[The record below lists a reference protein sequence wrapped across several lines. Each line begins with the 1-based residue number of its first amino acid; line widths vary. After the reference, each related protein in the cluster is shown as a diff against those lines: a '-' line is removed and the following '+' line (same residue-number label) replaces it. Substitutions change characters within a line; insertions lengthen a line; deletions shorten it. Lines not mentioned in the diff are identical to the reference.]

1 MNNSIR
7 LKRIEQLN
15 RAARERILLLDGA
28 KGAMIQTYGLSEED
42 YRGTRFTNFTQDLKG
57 NHDLLAIT
65 KPSVLTDIHDAFLD
79 AGSDIIQT
87 NTFNAQRI
95 SQADYG
101 CEHLSAEINVAAAR
115 VARASAD
122 KFSSA
127 DRPRW
132 VVGSVGPT
140 NKTASL
146 SPDVNDPGFRA
157 ITFDELVASYREQI
171 AGLLEGG
178 VDALIIETIFD
189 TLNAKAAGFA
199 AESVF
204 DDVGYRVPLWFSGT
218 ITDKSGRTLT
228 GQTTEAFWYSLRHT
242 KPFAIGLNC
251 ALGAADLRQYVSDL
265 SKVADTLVSTH
276 PNAGLPNAFGG
287 YDDSPEYMAGVLGE
301 FAEAGL
307 INIVGGCC
315 GVSPKHIKAIA
326 AAVRPHKPRQ
336 VPELPKVMRLSGL
349 EPFTPCHTSTPRRVP
364 LSVPSLRNSSVDTAL
379 PLAANHTSLFHTTAS
394 PGAPRAGERR

>member
-1 MNNSIR
+1 MNNDTR
-7 LKRIEQLN
+7 LKRIDLLT
-15 RAARERILLLDGA
+15 RASRERILLLDGA
-28 KGAMIQTYGLSEED
+28 KGAMIQTYGLSEDD
-42 YRGTRFTNFTQDLKG
+42 YRGTRFANFTHDLKG

-65 KPSVLTDIHDAFLD
+65 RPQVLTDIHDAFLD

-87 NTFNAQRI
+87 NTFNAQVI

-101 CEHLSAEINVAAAR
+101 CEHLSREINVAAAR
-115 VARASAD
+115 GARESAD
-122 KFSSA
+122 RFSTA

-146 SPDVNDPGFRA
+146 SPDVNDPGYRA
-157 ITFDELVASYREQI
+157 ITFDELVGAYRDQI

-189 TLNAKAAGFA
+189 TLNAKAAGYA

-228 GQTTEAFWYSLRHT
+228 GQTTEAVWYSLRHT
-242 KPFAIGLNC
+242 RPFAVGLNC
-251 ALGAADLRQYVSDL
+251 ALGAADLRQYVADL
-265 SKVADTLVSTH
+265 SRVADTLVSTH

-287 YDDSPEYMAGVLGE
+287 YDDSPEYMAGVLSE

-315 GVSPKHIKAIA
+315 GVSPKH
-326 AAVRPHKPRQ
+326 V
-336 VPELPKVMRLSGL
+336 
-349 EPFTPCHTSTPRRVP
+349 
-364 LSVPSLRNSSVDTAL
+364 
-379 PLAANHTSLFHTTAS
+379 
-394 PGAPRAGERR
+394 